1 MIRSITTEDLYSI
14 KFLSR
19 PRISPDGQRVAY
31 VVSTIDNYKYEYR
44 SAIWVAPTSGGEP
57 RRFTTG
63 PANANSPS
71 WSPDG
76 HWLAFVSSRESDLT
90 GIDPKKQKKIGK
102 GKSQIWL
109 MPADGGE
116 ARQLTFMEH
125 GASSPVW
132 SPDSKRLL
140 FSAQVGPSDEEA
152 PDGKPLP
159 KVRVIDRLCYRQDGT
174 GFIHERRSHFFL
186 IDVAGGE
193 PRQLTNGDCDNS
205 SATWSPDGTQ
215 IAFVSNR
222 NEDRWS
228 LPGDDVHVL
237 SFKHGQ
243 PGVLRQLT
251 DTSQSCYSP
260 SWSPDGQ
267 TIAFIASPKIRAAEH
282 FYLYTV
288 SANTKQP
295 TVNCLSQEF
304 EGSFMDLTNSD
315 VGDDQLAPAPGWSA
329 DGKTLYVLASRRGST
344 RLYAIPSN
352 SASKQPVTLT
362 PGDVHVRDFSIDQSK
377 NMLALL
383 VADPVHP
390 QEIFVHS
397 TKPSAEMRRISYAN
411 DELVGELALSTP
423 ELITYAGA
431 DDWAIDGWII
441 KPPNFDPTKKYP
453 LIVEIHGGPHTQYGY
468 AFFHEMQLLAAQGYV
483 VFYTNPRGSVG
494 YGYDF
499 ANAVRKAWGEKP
511 SIDILR
517 GVDEVVKQGYIDEQR
532 LGVIGGSYGG
542 FMVNWLIGHSDRF
555 KVAIADRSVSNMA
568 SMFGVSDIGWDFIE
582 DHMEA
587 LPWKDLDKYL
597 HMSPITYVQD
607 IHTPLLLLHGEQDQR
622 CNIEQA
628 QQLFAALK
636 YMERDVQLVVFEG
649 QSHGLSRGGHP
660 KMRLER
666 LRHITNWFAKYLK
679 S

>member
-1 MIRSITTEDLYSI
+1 MLRSITTEDLYSI

-31 VVSTIDNYKYEYR
+31 VVTTIDEYR
-44 SAIWVAPTSGGEP
+44 HEYHSAIWMAPTAGGEP
-57 RRFTTG
+57 RLFTTG
-63 PANANSPS
+63 SANASNPT

-76 HWLAFVSSRESDLT
+76 RWLAFVSNRETNVTDL
-90 GIDPKKQKKIGK
+90 DLKKQKKVEK

-109 MPADGGE
+109 IPSDGGE

-132 SPDSKRLL
+132 SPDSKWLL
-140 FSAQVGPSDEEA
+140 FSASVGPSDEQT
-152 PDGKPLP
+152 PDGKLLP
-159 KVRVIDRLCYRQDGT
+159 KVRVIDRLCYRQDGV
-174 GFIHERRSHFFL
+174 GFIHERRTHLFL
-186 IDVAGGE
+186 IGIAGGE
-193 PRQLTNGDCDNS
+193 PRQLTGGDCDDR
-205 SATWSPDGTQ
+205 SAAWSPDSTQ

-222 NEDRWS
+222 NEDRWR
-228 LPGDDVHVL
+228 LPGDDLHVL
-237 SFKHGQ
+237 SLKNGQ
-243 PGVLRQLT
+243 PAVLRRLT
-251 DTSQSCYSP
+251 DASLSCFSP
-260 SWSPDGQ
+260 SWSSDGQ
-267 TIAFIASPKIRAAEH
+267 TIAFIASPKVRAAEH

-288 SANTKQP
+288 VVNTKQP
-295 TVNCLSQEF
+295 IVSCLSQEF

-315 VGDDQLAPAPGWSA
+315 VGDEQLAPPPGWSA
-329 DGKTLYVLASRRGST
+329 DGKTLYALASQRGST
-344 RLYAIPSN
+344 RLYAISCQGTG
-352 SASKQPVTLT
+352 KQPVTLA

-390 QEIFVHS
+390 QEIFVRS
-397 TKPSAEMRRISYAN
+397 TEPSAEMRCLSYAN
-411 DELVGELALSTP
+411 DGLIAELALSAP

-431 DDWAIDGWII
+431 DGWPIDGWIL
-441 KPPNFDPTKKYP
+441 KPPDFNPARKYP
-453 LIVEIHGGPHTQYGY
+453 LIVEIHGGPHSQYGY

-483 VFYTNPRGSVG
+483 IFYANPRGSVG

-511 SIDILR
+511 ATDILL
-517 GVDEVVKQGYIDEQR
+517 GVDEVIKQGYIDEQR

-542 FMVNWLIGHSDRF
+542 FMVNWLIGHCDRF
-555 KVAIADRSVSNMA
+555 KAAIADRSVSSMV
-568 SMFGVSDIGWDFIE
+568 SMFGCSDIGWDYIE

-587 LPWKDLDKYL
+587 LPWKDLDEYL
-597 HMSPITYVQD
+597 HMSPITYVQNMR
-607 IHTPLLLLHGEQDQR
+607 TPLLLLHGEQDQR
-622 CNIEQA
+622 CHLEQA

-636 YMERDVQLVVFEG
+636 YMESDVQLVVFEG

-666 LRHITNWFAKYLK
+666 LRCITDWFAKYLK
-679 S
+679 

>member
-1 MIRSITTEDLYSI
+1 MIRSIITEDLYSI
-14 KFLSR
+14 KFLNR
-19 PRISPDGQRVAY
+19 PRISPNGQHVAY
-31 VVSTIDNYKYEYR
+31 VVVTIDEQKHEYH
-44 SAIWVAPTSGGEP
+44 SAIWVASTAGGEP
-57 RRFTTG
+57 KRFTTG
-63 PANANSPS
+63 SANASNPS

-76 HWLAFVSSRESDLT
+76 HWLAFVSNREPDLT
-90 GIDPKKQKKIGK
+90 GVDPKKRKKAGK

-109 MPADGGE
+109 IPSDGGE

-125 GASSPVW
+125 GASSPIW
-132 SPDSKRLL
+132 SPDSKLLL
-140 FSAQVGPSDEEA
+140 FSAQVGPSDEETS
-152 PDGKPLP
+152 DGKSLP
-159 KVRVIDRLCYRQDGT
+159 KVRVIDRLCYRRDGT

-193 PRQLTNGDCDNS
+193 PRQLTDGDYDNG
-205 SATWSPDGTQ
+205 SAAWSPDGTQ

-222 NEDRWS
+222 NEDRWR
-228 LPGDDVHVL
+228 LPGDDLHVL
-237 SFKHGQ
+237 SLKNGE

-251 DTSQSCYSP
+251 DTSLSCSSP

-282 FYLYTV
+282 FYLY
-288 SANTKQP
+288 SA
-295 TVNCLSQEF
+295 TVNTQQPVITCLSQEF

-315 VGDDQLAPAPGWSA
+315 VGDDQLAPPPGWSA
-329 DGKTLYVLASRRGST
+329 DGKTLYTLAAQRGST
-344 RLYAIPSN
+344 RLYAIPS
-352 SASKQPVTLT
+352 SGAGKQPETLT

-377 NMLALL
+377 DMLALL

-390 QEIFVHS
+390 QEIFVRS
-397 TKPSAEMRRISYAN
+397 TEPSAEMWRISYAN
-411 DELVGELALSTP
+411 DDLIGELALSIP

-431 DDWAIDGWII
+431 DGWPIDGWII
-441 KPPNFDPTKKYP
+441 KPSNFDPSKKYP

-468 AFFHEMQLLAAQGYV
+468 AFFHEMQLLAAQGHV
-483 VFYTNPRGSVG
+483 VFYANPRGSVG

-499 ANAVRKAWGEKP
+499 ANAVRKDWGEKP
-511 SIDILR
+511 STDILL
-517 GVDEVVKQGYIDEQR
+517 GVDEVIEQGYIDEQR

-542 FMVNWLIGHSDRF
+542 FMVNWLIGHSNRF
-555 KVAIADRSVSNMA
+555 KAAIADRSVSNMT
-568 SMFGVSDIGWDFIE
+568 SMFGCSDIGWDFVE

-587 LPWKDLDKYL
+587 LPWKDLDSYL

-636 YMERDVQLVVFEG
+636 YLDRDVQMVIFEG

-666 LRHITNWFAKYLK
+666 LRHITNWFAKYLQ
-679 S
+679 